1 MGEGRNVAPG
11 ARADKGHEQESA
23 SRKAVPRGAVHR
35 RVAGARRRPVDF
47 RGSLSSG
54 PPHFG
59 SRAGHPRE
67 EAIREAPVPAEHPQ
81 AQEDAR
87 LPGPHAH
94 SRWAGRR
101 QGPAPPAPVAA
112 LGLIRR
118 VRDRATF
125 EALARADRR
134 RRGSVTL
141 RFVAG
146 AGDTPAR
153 VALATDRS
161 VAGAVARNRVRRR
174 LRAAVAVH
182 ADELDP
188 GAAYLFGAG
197 REALTVPFPELARA
211 VVELARSARPEQP

>member
-1 MGEGRNVAPG
+1 MGEGRNVAPS
-11 ARADKGHEQESA
+11 ARADKGREQGIEPESGSSG
-23 SRKAVPRGAVHR
+23 SRPQARCGRSKT
-35 RVAGARRRPVDF
+35 ARRLPWLALQRT
-47 RGSLSSG
+47 
-54 PPHFG
+54 PHLG

-67 EAIREAPVPAEHPQ
+67 EAIREAPVPAQHPQ

-174 LRAAVAVH
+174 LRAAVAAH
-182 ADELDP
+182 AGELDP